1 MNKRSGDRSA
11 TALFAF
17 FWFAYSATY
26 IGRLNYSACMP
37 AIMAE
42 LHLSKAFAGAVG
54 TGFLAFY
61 AVGQLLNG
69 LIGDKISPKYMIGA
83 GLFGAGAANL
93 FMGFNTF
100 VPLMPVIW
108 CFNGYCSAM
117 LWSPLIRAISEW
129 LPQHRQTRAGVG
141 IASTIPAGT
150 IASYLSSALILRL
163 AGWRA
168 VFLFSGGF
176 LILASAVWAAGMAG
190 LRKYIAAACA
200 QSEADRNARRE
211 QAAAA
216 GRKETLRSALK
227 LFVGSGLAFAAFGI
241 LFNGVLKDGV
251 TLWVPAFLKEYFGV
265 SPAFASVLSVA
276 LPVASVFGA
285 YLSVGLNKRFFD
297 NEFTTS
303 AVMFLISAVSFTLLI
318 LLGVKNIYAAVL
330 MIAASSTAML
340 GLNTMFL
347 TFIPLYFKQLGKS
360 ATVTGFLNACSY
372 AASSVSSV
380 TIGVLAARGGWNA
393 TILSWVC
400 IAAAG
405 LLICVAG
412 RKRWAENRGLIS
424 RSIEEENPQTV

>member
-1 MNKRSGDRSA
+1 
-11 TALFAF
+11 
-17 FWFAYSATY
+17 
-26 IGRLNYSACMP
+26 
-37 AIMAE
+37 
-42 LHLSKAFAGAVG
+42 
-54 TGFLAFY
+54 
-61 AVGQLLNG
+61 
-69 LIGDKISPKYMIGA
+69 
-83 GLFGAGAANL
+83 
-93 FMGFNTF
+93 
-100 VPLMPVIW
+100 
-108 CFNGYCSAM
+108 
-117 LWSPLIRAISEW
+117 
-129 LPQHRQTRAGVG
+129 
-141 IASTIPAGT
+141 
-150 IASYLSSALILRL
+150 
-163 AGWRA
+163 
-168 VFLFSGGF
+168 
-176 LILASAVWAAGMAG
+176 MAG